1 VSTIFICNA
10 LGFIA
15 AATYVNGL
23 ATKIGRGKTLMISE
37 ILLILAYAILAIMP
51 PFGVVAFP

>member
-10 LGFIA
+10 LGFLA

-23 ATKIGRGKTLMISE
+23 ATKIGRGKTLIISE
-37 ILLILAYAILAIMP
+37 SLLILAYAILATTP
-51 PFGVVAFP
+51 PFAVVALS